1 MRYNNGTKT
10 LREGAIIMKKQH
22 KNEDLADFQARRK
35 KCNTKRRAK
44 DRTRGR
50 CSK

>member
-1 MRYNNGTKT
+1 
-10 LREGAIIMKKQH
+10 MKKRH
-22 KNEDLADFQARRK
+22 KGEDFIDFQARRK

-44 DRTRGR
+44 DKARGR